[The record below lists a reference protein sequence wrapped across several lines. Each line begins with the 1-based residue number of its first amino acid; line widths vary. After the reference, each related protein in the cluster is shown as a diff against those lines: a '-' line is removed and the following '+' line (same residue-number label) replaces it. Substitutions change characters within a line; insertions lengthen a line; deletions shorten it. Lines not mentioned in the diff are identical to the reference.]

1 MQAMVELGRDIESR
15 RKRDLLQLQ
24 SRLAGTDARGVGVSE
39 AHDAGPRIA
48 VAGAGGVLT
57 HVSAADFAA
66 SHAGRRGA
74 GDAAGLAREGE
85 ATDVG
90 LPEGVVGSVPE
101 SVAAAVRAGRQLMP
115 DVLWTPTLPGVRDRR
130 SGRSNRRAYDIVS
143 ASYVLAEIDDPKAS
157 PLLLRGPLLIQS
169 ALGIG
174 LWLRMRVW
182 HPAAYT
188 PTSPKLPH
196 PAPAPCRSASA
207 W

>member
-1 MQAMVELGRDIESR
+1 MVELGRDIESR

-101 SVAAAVRAGRQLMP
+101 SVAAAARAGRDRERHFSKIALSSGTSYS
-115 DVLWTPTLPGVRDRR
+115 VTPLCLFQKFRYSQPFQ
-130 SGRSNRRAYDIVS
+130 
-143 ASYVLAEIDDPKAS
+143 K
-157 PLLLRGPLLIQS
+157 
-169 ALGIG
+169 
-174 LWLRMRVW
+174 
-182 HPAAYT
+182 
-188 PTSPKLPH
+188 
-196 PAPAPCRSASA
+196 
-207 W
+207 